1 MEPASTILPAH
12 IEETIRA
19 IAELQARHDRQATPV
34 ERTIESLTTAVARPR
49 FLLLLTAGVVL
60 WIVGNS
66 AFKLFGRGEFD
77 PAPFYWLQG
86 LIGLLALYV
95 TIIILT
101 TQRRAD
107 KLSGYREQLT
117 LELSIL
123 AEQKTAKVISLLE
136 EMRRDNPLLHN
147 RVDTEADAM
156 AQPSDPG
163 AVLEALVGTEPD
175 DLTAKS
181 EDAS

>member
-1 MEPASTILPAH
+1 MDPNATILPAH

-34 ERTIESLTTAVARPR
+34 ERAIENLTAAVARPR
-49 FLLLLTAGVVL
+49 FLLLFTSALGL
-60 WIVGNS
+60 WIAGNEAVGRLGLR
-66 AFKLFGRGEFD
+66 ALD
-77 PAPFYWLQG
+77 PAPYYWLQG
-86 LIGLLALYV
+86 AVGLLALYV

-123 AEQKTAKVISLLE
+123 SEQKTAKVIALLE
-136 EMRRDNPLLHN
+136 EMRRDSPTLHN
-147 RVDTEADAM
+147 RIDQEAEAM

-163 AVLEALVGTEPD
+163 AVMEALTATEPQ
-175 DLTAKS
+175 S
-181 EDAS
+181 PAS